1 MSDLGH
7 GARVEALDAF
17 VELFDGLESGPDA
30 GSRDFYDRCCEAVC
44 RLTSMSRAGLL
55 LYDDARKLVV
65 PAGSYGLPLELLG
78 QIYGTLEATPVAQRA
93 LAEDRVIELSGDL
106 KGQLPDRC
114 TGFPDGTSVT
124 CTPVSAAGHW
134 LGVLFADKGGR
145 PFALTE
151 SERHAMWTLGKTA
164 ALAASA
170 RNATARQARA
180 RQLSERIDLTREVH
194 ERVIQRLFGI
204 SLVLGSA
211 HELDADERARCAD
224 ELGGALKD
232 LRSALSRP
240 LAPSP
245 PDSGATL
252 QEELDRLGRHYES
265 LPLEVAWTLEEPLP
279 SDLEPLAQSVL
290 AEALR
295 NADKHASPTRVAVEV
310 SRVDGAMT
318 LEVRNDG
325 VEREDTVPPGGAG
338 MGLRLA
344 AFEALQRGG
353 VVEFG
358 RADGEWRTR
367 LVLPLP

>member
-1 MSDLGH
+1 MSDLGR
-7 GARVEALDAF
+7 GARVEALDVF

-30 GSRDFYDRCCEAVC
+30 GARDFYDRCCEAVC
-44 RLTSMSRAGLL
+44 RLTSMTRAGLL

-65 PAGSYGLPLELLG
+65 PVGSYGLPPELLD
-78 QIYGTLEATPVAQRA
+78 QIYGTLEEAPVAQRA

-106 KGQLPDRC
+106 RGQLPDRYA
-114 TGFPDGTSVT
+114 GFGGLTNLT
-124 CTPVSAAGHW
+124 CTPVSAAGRW
-134 LGVLFADKGGR
+134 LGVLFADRGGE
-145 PFALTE
+145 PFTLTE
-151 SERHAMWTLGKTA
+151 SKRHAMWTLGKTA

-170 RNATARQARA
+170 RNATAEQARA
-180 RQLSERIDLTREVH
+180 RLLSERIGLAREVH
-194 ERVIQRLFGI
+194 ERVIQRVFGV
-204 SLVLGSA
+204 SLVLGSGYDLGP
-211 HELDADERARCAD
+211 EERVRCSD
-224 ELGGALKD
+224 ELGAALND

-245 PDSGATL
+245 PGTGATL
-252 QEELDRLGRHYES
+252 REELRRLGRHYES
-265 LPLEVAWTLEEPLP
+265 LPLEVSWTMEEPLP

-295 NADKHASPTRVAVEV
+295 NAAKHGSPSRVAVEV
-310 SRVDGAMT
+310 SCAGGAMA

-325 VEREDTVPPGGAG
+325 VEREDPVPPGGAG

-358 RADGEWRTR
+358 GDNGEWRTR